1 MPVLMLWT
9 EVVAFSRTL
18 KSGKQKEKKKEE
30 EKNRLS
36 IVKKVRFYALE
47 FDFSFNFFS
56 SWGYLGGGNCL
67 YTRVKKVEVGEGGG
81 EICFLVFLQFLLIF
95 FLFMIK
101 NHCS

>member
-1 MPVLMLWT
+1 MLWT

-18 KSGKQKEKKKEE
+18 KSGKQKEKKK
-30 EKNRLS
+30 KKRKIDYRLLKKSGSMLLNLIFLS
-36 IVKKVRFYALE
+36 I
-47 FDFSFNFFS
+47 SSS